1 MEKATRAPGS
11 SIKCMV
17 QEPFNGLMAENTLG
31 NILMTKN
38 TDMGL
43 SNGEMEENMRVIGQ
57 MANSMESA
65 SILMLKANNVKEN
78 GLKAFDYHGS
88 MIDCK

>member
-11 SIKCMV
+11 SIKCMD
-17 QEPFNGLMAENTLG
+17 QEQFNGQMAENTLG
-31 NILMTKN
+31 SILMTKN

-57 MANSMESA
+57 MANNMESA
-65 SILMLKANNVKEN
+65 FILMLKANNVKEN
-78 GLKAFDYHGS
+78 GLKVFDYHGS